1 MAAKVLPFRPR
12 RARLRLEPKSPNGEC
27 PNCQHKLNVHIQH
40 PNGGVSCAARG
51 CRCETRPTGEWPKV

>member
-1 MAAKVLPFRPR
+1 MGKVLPFKPKRNG
-12 RARLRLEPKSPNGEC
+12 LRLEPKPGIGEC
-27 PNCQHKLNVHIQH
+27 PICQHKLNVHIQH

>member
-1 MAAKVLPFRPR
+1 MAAKVLPFKPR
-12 RARLRLEPKSPNGEC
+12 RARLRLEPKASGGDC